1 MRNYKTLVAASLMS
15 IALTSAAYAQCVECA
30 MYPDRDSLNGG
41 APTPASK
48 MGLNTYGPPP
58 AKLGI
63 RPEGA
68 AGPANT
74 AHSQNRV
81 NSARAEARDH
91 HLRRS
96 AHVSGVS
103 GNPAK

>member
-1 MRNYKTLVAASLMS
+1 
-15 IALTSAAYAQCVECA
+15 

-48 MGLNTYGPPP
+48 MGLNVYGPPP
-58 AKLGI
+58 AKSGLV
-63 RPEGA
+63 RPDGA
-68 AGPANT
+68 AIRANT
-74 AHSQNRV
+74 AHSQNTV
-81 NSARAEARDH
+81 NNARAEARDH

-96 AHVSGVS
+96 AHVSGVN